1 MKKTFQVDR
10 NLLIFPVKES
20 GALKQ
25 VRILLDGAPLTYF
38 DIPIDEEDPKP
49 DGPRDFYGEFP
60 VFSYTGKEITVEG
73 DVPESFLE
81 EVQLTDEPYLAP
93 SARPAA
99 HFTPDHGWMN
109 DPNGLIF
116 DGEYYHLHFQH
127 NPFGKAWGNMS
138 WGHAVSRDLLHWEQ
152 VESVLFP
159 DECGTMW
166 SGSGIVDEQNTL
178 GHGAGTKVLFY
189 TAVRQEGAAGPEG
202 AAGAEGVAGS
212 AGTAGSEGAEAT
224 EGENGGHH
232 TAVQCICYSPDGGR
246 TYHKDGVIVP
256 TYARLNRDPKVYMY
270 EPGGYYYMVLYLNG
284 SEFAI
289 LNSTDLKNWTVTQRI
304 ELAPLWEC
312 PDLFPLKD
320 ERGDEVW
327 VFMAADGFY
336 YTGYFDGQRFTPMGT
351 VKQGFATAI
360 PYAAQTFYGTPD
372 RRILLPWLR
381 LKDPEKPYTGAMGL
395 PRELSLRTLENGP
408 ELVLSP
414 IREYVRGAKT
424 LYGGTPSG
432 RVELPL
438 EQGPAYGLYLSG
450 ADFGL
455 KLPSFT
461 LELPGLT
468 VEYHKDTLELMVD
481 GVLDGHH
488 DDTRMPKAESF
499 AIDPEKPGTRTIRLK
514 EALPSLFLLL
524 DGNILEFTLNSGTS
538 LWVLELKEENHQGTA
553 VFTPE
558 EEISVTV
565 DCFRRDA

>member
-1 MKKTFQVDR
+1 MKKTFQADR

-20 GALKQ
+20 GTLKE
-25 VRILLDGAPLTYF
+25 VRILADGAPITYF
-38 DIPIDEEDPKP
+38 EIPIDEEDPKP
-49 DGPRDFYGEFP
+49 DGPCDFYGEFP
-60 VFSYTGKEITVEG
+60 LAKYMGKEITVEG
-73 DVPESFLE
+73 EVPESFLE
-81 EVQLTDEPYLAP
+81 EVRLSDEPYYADCQ
-93 SARPAA
+93 RPAV

-127 NPFGKAWGNMS
+127 NPFGKPWGNMS
-138 WGHAVSRDLLHWEQ
+138 WGHAVSKDLLHWEQ

-159 DECGTMW
+159 DENGTMW
-166 SGSGIVDEQNTL
+166 SGSGIVDERDTL

-189 TAVRQEGAAGPEG
+189 TAVGL
-202 AAGAEGVAGS
+202 
-212 AGTAGSEGAEAT
+212 
-224 EGENGGHH
+224 GEENDGHH
-232 TAVQCICYSPDGGR
+232 TGVQCIAWSPDGGR
-246 TYHKDGVIVP
+246 TYNKDGVIVP
-256 TYARLNRDPKVYMY
+256 TYARLNRDPKVYWY
-270 EPGGYYYMVLYLNG
+270 EPGGYYYMVLYLDG

-289 LNSTDLKNWTVTQRI
+289 LNSTDLKNWTMTQRI

-320 ERGDEVW
+320 ERGEELW
-327 VFMAADGFY
+327 VFLAADGFY
-336 YTGYFDGQRFTPMGT
+336 YTGYFDGQRFTPLGN

-372 RRILLPWLR
+372 RRLLLPWLR

-395 PRELSLRTLENGP
+395 PRELSLRTMENGP

-414 IREYVRGAKT
+414 AREYVRSAQT
-424 LYGGTPSG
+424 IYGGTPSG
-432 RVELPL
+432 RTELPL
-438 EQGPAYGLYLSG
+438 EEGPAYGLYLSG

-461 LELPGLT
+461 LELPGLN
-468 VEYHKDTLELMVD
+468 VIYDKDAPELVIN
-481 GVLDGHH
+481 GALDGHH
-488 DDTRMPKAESF
+488 DDTRMPKAES
-499 AIDPEKPGTRTIRLK
+499 AALDPEKPGVRTIALK

-538 LWVLELKEENHQGTA
+538 LWVLELKEENHAGTA

-565 DCFRRDA
+565 DRFRREV